1 MAVHMF
7 GAVHTGK
14 AFGRQARCQ
23 ASRVWLAIEVW
34 VSPGSRMMESTVLSQ
49 CLWILC
55 TVRSERE
62 YRADGGQGA
71 GGHTQ
76 SSISET
82 CLTRGTRFRDEP
94 TSLLI
99 LWVAGILDMLL
110 CVPDVQ
116 TAPAFCSPRLPAR
129 CACIVTSHMPRVV
142 SSWTGRLIN
151 GIFEGRRE
159 ALGYDIG
166 SLPPGPSITQTG
178 AQGSRCQQSPII
190 DGDPG

>member
-23 ASRVWLAIEVW
+23 ASMFWLAIEVW

-49 CLWILC
+49 CLWILSLRC
-55 TVRSERE
+55 TVRSERN
-62 YRADGGQGA
+62 YRADGGLGA

-82 CLTRGTRFRDEP
+82 CQTRGTRLRDEP

-99 LWVAGILDMLL
+99 LWMIGIHSMLL
-110 CVPDVQ
+110 CIPDVQ
-116 TAPAFCSPRLPAR
+116 TAPSLCSPRLPAR

-142 SSWTGRLIN
+142 SSWAGRLIN
-151 GIFEGRRE
+151 GTFEGRRE
-159 ALGYDIG
+159 AFGLRHRKLAARTVNYTNRG
-166 SLPPGPSITQTG
+166 PGVTVSAEPHN
-178 AQGSRCQQSPII
+178 
-190 DGDPG
+190 